1 MSVTVVTVASDSKSL
16 FPPLCQIL
24 KHLCS
29 SPLCCSEDKG
39 LMQTDVTAALG
50 TIQIM
55 VGLFHI
61 GLEPGRTPTHP
72 EDLTDM
78 GAAYWLG
85 AVYIAVGIM
94 SVLAGQCP
102 SLCLVGFAV
111 FLNIVGSVIAF
122 IGIVLYAIDLG
133 EASVIW
139 MCDDTWNSHSPDKC
153 RYMASFAQVSFPL
166 KDKAGFIL
174 YLLGT
179 MISMDI
185 TLIVLAA
192 LQMCV
197 CISFTVLGVK
207 ALVNRKKE
215 ELLEDQHH
223 CG

>member
-153 RYMASFAQVSFPL
+153 RYMASFAQ
-166 KDKAGFIL
+166 K
-174 YLLGT
+174 LLTG
-179 MISMDI
+179 MDI

-215 ELLEDQHH
+215 EGGRDGDIYQPKLKEVLMTSP
-223 CG
+223 GA